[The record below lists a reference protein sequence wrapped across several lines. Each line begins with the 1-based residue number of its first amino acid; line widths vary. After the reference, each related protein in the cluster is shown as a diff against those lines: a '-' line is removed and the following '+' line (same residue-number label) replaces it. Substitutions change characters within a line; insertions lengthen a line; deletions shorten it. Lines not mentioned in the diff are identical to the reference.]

1 MQCPLPLVKV
11 MMLPPSPLYFSLCL
25 CFSLSHCCPH
35 IKLHLTSIS
44 VKETGASGSCPITT
58 QRLFPPCLPYPAIPP
73 ILCSLQS
80 PFSDLPCSV
89 PHFHPDKTS
98 RSCRKLLHLGSR
110 VHLWRNG
117 SVLAAHGIPL
127 DSQLFTW
134 PLIYALLK
142 RPHATEQVIVHVVKK
157 GRAHSLSL

>member
-1 MQCPLPLVKV
+1 MSVPL
-11 MMLPPSPLYFSLCL
+11 
-25 CFSLSHCCPH
+25 SLSLLPSH
-35 IKLHLTSIS
+35 KAAFDLHFCQGNWSIWLL
-44 VKETGASGSCPITT
+44 PITT
-58 QRLFPPCLPYPAIPP
+58 QCLFPPCLPYPAIPP

-80 PFSDLPCSV
+80 PFSDLPRSV

-127 DSQLFTW
+127 DSQLFTR

-157 GRAHSLSL
+157 GRGHSLSL